1 MDQHPIIVSHLD
13 HYFGT
18 GDIRIQA
25 LFDIS
30 LTVARGSLTVLMGP
44 SGSGKTTLLT
54 LMACLR
60 DVHWGS
66 VRLLGTELN
75 GADEETQMSLRR
87 RVGIVFQAHNL
98 HDSLTA
104 RQNVLMGL
112 QVHGRGQ
119 PARQSAAVEHMLGL
133 VGLAE
138 RIEYLPANLSGGQKQ
153 RVAIARALVSNPEIV
168 FADEPTAALDKVS
181 GMAVVE
187 LLKKLGTER
196 GTTTVMVTHD
206 PRILDLADRIITLED
221 GALARDTAIVEADR
235 NELRDRD
242 NHECAS
248 G

>member
-1 MDQHPIIVSHLD
+1 MDHPPIIVSHLD
-13 HYFGT
+13 HYFGAGGT
-18 GDIRIQA
+18 RIQA

-30 LTVARGSLTVLMGP
+30 LTVERGSLTVLMGP

-75 GADEETQMSLRR
+75 GADEDTQMSLRR
-87 RVGIVFQAHNL
+87 RVGVVFQAHNL
-98 HDSLTA
+98 HESLTA

-133 VGLAE
+133 VGLGD

-153 RVAIARALVSNPEIV
+153 RVAIARALVSNPEVV
-168 FADEPTAALDKVS
+168 FADEPTAALDKMS

-187 LLKKLGTER
+187 LLKRLGAER

-221 GALARDTAIVEADR
+221 GALARDTAAVASQHE
-235 NELRDRD
+235 EL
-242 NHECAS
+242 AT
-248 G
+248 

>member
-1 MDQHPIIVSHLD
+1 MDQLPIIVSHLD
-13 HYFGT
+13 HYFGK
-18 GDIRIQA
+18 GDTRIQA

-60 DVHWGS
+60 DVQAGS

-75 GADEETQMSLRR
+75 GADEATQIGLRR
-87 RVGIVFQAHNL
+87 RVGVVFQAHNL

-119 PARQSAAVEHMLGL
+119 SSRQSSAVEHMLGL
-133 VGLAE
+133 VGLAD
-138 RIEYLPANLSGGQKQ
+138 RINYLPANLSGGQKQ

-168 FADEPTAALDKVS
+168 FADEPTAALDKAS

-221 GALARDTAIVEADR
+221 GALARDTAAIEAGR
-235 NELRDRD
+235 QE
-242 NHECAS
+242 EVT
-248 G
+248 